1 VLGCHG
7 FPSQTILFVSKFT
20 RRLLLL
26 PVILFLGLELFLW
39 IFVRIPVE
47 PLKRLDLVNT
57 LPGLK
62 PEVRLSLDRNLVRYL
77 DEASGEKPAGTQRI
91 LCLGGSATFAI
102 LQNADDTWWGQLGR
116 QLQAKGLP
124 VQVAAWGQDRTGI
137 VASTPLAATLMED
150 WQPDLV
156 IANFGFDDVVG
167 QPLDYRYVPEKAQG
181 LPGPPRTA
189 GWKQALLQISQTA
202 RFFRWWTRRNE
213 NAEIQGRFGRTD
225 YLKNTFAAARD
236 QANGLAIQPV
246 PERDPTHDPLMEF
259 LDGWKVLQELCHR
272 HGARLVLTG
281 EASLHDS
288 TNNLT
293 QQENL
298 IALIPLTSETGPKA
312 TFRRPDPA
320 WVERQMDR
328 YAAAVEAMAKSAG
341 LPWLNLN
348 GRVPRDLDHFF
359 NDVILTDKGAA
370 VVARELLP
378 VVEPL
383 LRQGPIP

>member
-1 VLGCHG
+1 M
-7 FPSQTILFVSKFT
+7 SKFA

-26 PVILFLGLELFLW
+26 PVIFFFGLELFLW
-39 IFVRIPVE
+39 IFVRIPME
-47 PLKRLDLVNT
+47 PLKKIDLSNT

-62 PEVRLSLDRNLVRYL
+62 PEVRLSFDRNLVRYL
-77 DEASGEKPAGTQRI
+77 DDASGKKPAGTLRI

-102 LQNADDTWWGQLGR
+102 LQNAEDTWWGQLGR
-116 QLQAKGLP
+116 QLQAKSLP

-137 VASTPLAATLMED
+137 VASTPMAASLMEE

-156 IANFGFDDVVG
+156 IGNFGFDDVVG

-189 GWKQALLQISQTA
+189 GWKQALLHVSQTA
-202 RFFRWWTRRNE
+202 RLARWWARRQE
-213 NAEIQGRFGRTD
+213 TADIQGRIGRTD
-225 YLKNTFAAARD
+225 YWQKAFAGMRE
-236 QANGLAIQPV
+236 QANTLPIQPL
-246 PERDPTHDPLMEF
+246 PERDPAQDPLMEF
-259 LDGWKVLQELCHR
+259 MDGWEVLKELCQR

-298 IALIPLTSETGPKA
+298 IALVPLTSDTGTKA
-312 TFRRPDPA
+312 RFQRPDPA
-320 WVERQMDR
+320 WVEREMDR
-328 YAAAVEAMAKSAG
+328 YAAAVETMAKSAG

-359 NDVILTDKGAA
+359 NDVILTDQGAL

-378 VVEPL
+378 VVEPV
-383 LRQGPIP
+383 LRTAGQP